1 MKAGKIMM
9 EWDSRMQ
16 NNHSVKVLKAAIP
29 FLDVEIGEKI
39 DMEGLLQAVR
49 PFAGDRERK
58 ILDIFLQFFQMR
70 RMMEMMQLVQAMQE
84 MQSVAQD
91 FPGSADGEVTGE
103 NQSGQDSFMG
113 MPSPDMMSMLKTM
126 IPPEQ
131 QEMVDSMTAM
141 MSMMQSRP
149 EEPGE
154 GEKEDEPVDI

>member
-1 MKAGKIMM
+1 MM

-49 PFAGDRERK
+49 PFAAGRDRK

-84 MQSVAQD
+84 MQSAAQN
-91 FPGSADGEVTGE
+91 FPGSTDGEVTDE
-103 NQSGQDSFMG
+103 NPSGQDPFMG